1 MKHFLPRYHF
11 TTVMWLFPP
20 WYHFTTVMEH
30 LYLDRILLPWWNIFY
45 IDISLVQKYWGEG
58 GGPPRAP
65 PLDSPLFMLFYCC
78 DVTFC
83 TLISLH
89 VHRDGTL
96 STLIMISLPWCTR
109 PFGCLAEHFSG
120 FSYCFCSTV
129 IRICLYCQDVL
140 RLFTYRYFVFFL
152 FFYFEIV
159 FLAYE
164 NKSTDRSRRSV
175 GLAKRES
182 RLVCSRAPR
191 SLLPGVLVDFWRDKR
206 QKSVYRLRGSFF

>member
-11 TTVMWLFPP
+11 STVMWLFPP
-20 WYHFTTVMEH
+20 WYHFTAVMEH

-45 IDISLVQKYWGEG
+45 IDISLVQKYRGKG
-58 GGPPRAP
+58 GGPPG
-65 PLDSPLFMLFYCC
+65 PLPWIRHCWYYFYCC

-96 STLIMISLPWCTR
+96 SALIVISLPWCTR

-120 FSYCFCSTV
+120 FLYCFCSTV

-140 RLFTYRYFVFFL
+140 RLFTYRHFVFFL

-164 NKSTDRSRRSV
+164 NKSTDR
-175 GLAKRES
+175 
-182 RLVCSRAPR
+182 
-191 SLLPGVLVDFWRDKR
+191 
-206 QKSVYRLRGSFF
+206 